1 MEENNNERKIREN
14 NKKKQEENQRIFRE
28 NIKKV
33 IEIINEQDGDK
44 KIDEIELQDKQH
56 EKISIRN
63 ENYLHLCG
71 DPHYYSPGTKAVM
84 ADRQIKRGMKK
95 GIVSLEEIGN
105 AKAIV
110 TYLPTKKWFI
120 AYGGWG
126 NGDERTAMM
135 GAACGD
141 VAGSVYEHHNI
152 KFKPDVNK
160 LIQQG
165 AFFTDDTVMTCAVA
179 DGLRKGLALLPKDW
193 LHYQESESILFNSV
207 QEALLRYG
215 KKYPHAGYGGRFRR
229 WLSSSNPQPYGSL
242 GNGSAMRA
250 SYAGWAALTL
260 EEAEKLG
267 EITARVTHNHPEGI
281 KGAKVVAGSIFILRN
296 GGSKADVKEYA
307 EQYYNLD
314 FSLNEIRDNYRFDV
328 TCKGSVPQAIVAFMQ
343 ESNFADVIASTISIG
358 GDSDTIAAIAGSIAE
373 AIYPIPQGIRGRV
386 IDRMDKY
393 LLNTIVEAV
402 DFVYQRL
409 PD

>member
-1 MEENNNERKIREN
+1 M
-14 NKKKQEENQRIFRE
+14 
-28 NIKKV
+28 
-33 IEIINEQDGDK
+33 
-44 KIDEIELQDKQH
+44 
-56 EKISIRN
+56 
-63 ENYLHLCG
+63 
-71 DPHYYSPGTKAVM
+71 
-84 ADRQIKRGMKK
+84 
-95 GIVSLEEIGN
+95 
-105 AKAIV
+105 
-110 TYLPTKKWFI
+110 
-120 AYGGWG
+120 
-126 NGDERTAMM
+126 
-135 GAACGD
+135 
-141 VAGSVYEHHNI
+141 
-152 KFKPDVNK
+152 
-160 LIQQG
+160 
-165 AFFTDDTVMTCAVA
+165 
-179 DGLRKGLALLPKDW
+179 
-193 LHYQESESILFNSV
+193 
-207 QEALLRYG
+207 
-215 KKYPHAGYGGRFRR
+215 
-229 WLSSSNPQPYGSL
+229 
-242 GNGSAMRA
+242 
-250 SYAGWAALTL
+250 